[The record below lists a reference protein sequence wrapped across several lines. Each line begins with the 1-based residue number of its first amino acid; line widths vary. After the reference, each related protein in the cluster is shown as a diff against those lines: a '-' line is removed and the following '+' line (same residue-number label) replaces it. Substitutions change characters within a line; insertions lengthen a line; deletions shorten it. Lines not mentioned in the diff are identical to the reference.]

1 MQRPVK
7 AEHCQSTIKQMY
19 MKVKQSLVKTKHYQL
34 TM

>member
-7 AEHCQSTIKQMY
+7 AEHCQSTIKQKH
-19 MKVKQSLVKTKHYQL
+19 MKVKQRLVKTKHYQL